1 MSVLIKTRPGLL
13 VLLAAGS
20 LMLFACD
27 TDDERR
33 DRDTGNQGTWLTI
46 GAVTGPQM
54 PRPILAE
61 FKRGNSVNDES
72 RIERLRQ
79 AANAKGASFHV
90 AGAHTAQTRNYF
102 ILDGGQRIAAAWDTL
117 DEAEEALGV
126 NDGGKGS
133 NPANIGG
140 VPNKAAMRK
149 MPNSRGEP
157 VSGMGQDVWF
167 DPKTGMR
174 WSEKE
179 QKWF

>member
-1 MSVLIKTRPGLL
+1 MSVLIKPPGLL

-20 LMLFACD
+20 LMLSACD
-27 TDDERR
+27 TDSEPR
-33 DRDTGNQGTWLTI
+33 DRESGNQKIWLTI
-46 GAVTGPQM
+46 GSAAGPEM
-54 PRPILAE
+54 PRLILVASE
-61 FKRGNSVNDES
+61 RGNSMNDES
-72 RIERLRQ
+72 RIDRLRQ

-90 AGAHTAQTRNYF
+90 AGTHTAETRNYF
-102 ILDGGQRIAAAWDTL
+102 ILDSDQRIAAAWDTL

-126 NDGGKGS
+126 NDEGEGS
-133 NPANIGG
+133 NPANVGG